1 MNTSIFSILSEEELR
16 AYAQVIVK
24 VGVNLRPG
32 QCFLIGTGPGN
43 YEFARLT
50 AEEAYRAGAKFVK
63 IDVVDG
69 LLTRSRIEHGRKE
82 DLSYLPEYSHA
93 VNNEMLAYDWARIR
107 IEGNE
112 ELDSLKGVDPDGVE
126 AVTRAYRQFRAETQN
141 HMMNDMHP
149 WCVVA
154 APGPEWAI
162 RTMGGGTA
170 GEMDTPV
177 KVESD
182 LLLNNFWQQLRS
194 VLRLDTPDPVAA
206 WKEHGEML
214 IRRCRTLDALKL
226 TRVRFTSPGTDLTI
240 GLNPRSRWKGGPATT
255 PNGRSFLPNIPTEEV
270 FTTPDFSTAEGTV
283 VTTRPVKVMET
294 LVHGA
299 SFTFK
304 DGRVVAHDAEIGK
317 ETLDR
322 YLDIDEGARRIGEL
336 ALVDSSSPIYRSGL
350 LFNSI
355 LYDENASCHIALGAG
370 YPSCLTE
377 SRNLTDADAKRAA
390 GCNVSLVH
398 TDFMIGSP
406 ETDVTGIDADGTEH
420 AIIRGGAFV
429 I

>member
-1 MNTSIFSILSEEELR
+1 MNTSILSILSEAELR
-16 AYAQVIVK
+16 AYARVIIN

-50 AEEAYRAGAKFVK
+50 ADEAYRAGARYVQ
-63 IDVVDG
+63 IDIIDPY
-69 LLTRSRIEHGRKE
+69 LQRSRIEHGRQA
-82 DLSYLPEYSHA
+82 DLSYLPDYTHA
-93 VNNEMLAYDWARIR
+93 VNNERLAYDWARIR

-112 ELDSLKGVDPDGVE
+112 ELEALKGVDPDGIE
-126 AVTRAYRQFRAETQN
+126 AITRTARQFKRETQN

-154 APGPEWAI
+154 APGPAWAQ
-162 RTMGGGTA
+162 RTLGSNEA
-170 GEMDTPV
+170 ASEHNPAQ
-177 KVESD
+177 
-182 LLLNNFWQQLRS
+182 LLNSFWQQLRG

-206 WKEHGEML
+206 WASHGQDL
-214 IRRCRTLDALKL
+214 IRRSRILDDLKL
-226 TRVRFTSPGTDLTI
+226 KQIRISSPGTDLTV
-240 GLNPRSRWKGGPATT
+240 GLNPRSRWKGGPAVT

-270 FTTPDFSTAEGTV
+270 FTTPDFRTAEGTV
-283 VTTRPVKVMET
+283 VATRPVKVMET
-294 LVHGA
+294 LVHNA
-299 SFTFK
+299 RFTFRN
-304 DGRVVAHDAEIGK
+304 GRVVDHDADEGK
-317 ETLDR
+317 EALDR
-322 YLDIDEGARRIGEL
+322 YLEIDEGARSIGEL
-336 ALVDSSSPIYRSGL
+336 ALVDSSSPIYQSGL

-370 YPSCLTE
+370 YPSCLTD
-377 SRNLTDADAKRAA
+377 SQNLTDADAKRAA

-406 ETDVTGIDADGTEH
+406 ETDVTGIDGSGTEH
-420 AIIRGGAFV
+420 ALIRAGEFV